1 MQREKHRRHLRKEEE
16 SRRTNDREAR
26 GSGCLACAAKWRG
39 VSLGVAE
46 RQETRPE
53 LTELSA
59 KVEDQGQAHRKRCCL
74 YVLVLAARESLS

>member
-26 GSGCLACAAKWRG
+26 GSRCLACAAKWRG
-39 VSLGVAE
+39 VSLGVAK
-46 RQETRPE
+46 RQETRQ